1 MRALGLDL
9 GTKTMGIAISDSLK
23 IIASGL
29 ENFEYRNNDLSICI
43 NKLKEVFNKYQNDI
57 DTIVLGYPKRLND
70 QKSEMT
76 LLVEKFYPM
85 LQEAFK
91 GMKIIYW
98 DERNSTVNTTSMLKF
113 GAGLKASKIK
123 KIKDK
128 MAAVYILQ
136 DWIDNHF

>member
-29 ENFEYRNNDLSICI
+29 ENFEYRDNDLSICI
-43 NKLKEVFNKYQNDI
+43 NKLKEVFDKYQNDI
-57 DTIVLGYPKRLND
+57 DIIVLGHPKGLNN
-70 QKSEMT
+70 QKTEMT
-76 LLVEKFYPM
+76 MLVEKFHSM
-85 LQEAFK
+85 LEQSFK
-91 GMKIIYW
+91 GIKIIYW
-98 DERNSTVNTTSMLKF
+98 DERFSTVNTTSMLKF

-128 MAAVYILQ
+128 MSAVYILQ